1 MVIDHCDNTFLVLLC
16 DSVVLTRKIESLYT
30 CLLLSHFVCTEN
42 YELLFPFFDP
52 VVHLPPECLVWFPVH
67 PPVQQG
73 SAWTVAEKADK
84 WNKQNTKKRILCF
97 ILHVF
102 QPRLLNRHQLS
113 TTPIY
118 VTVTEISFGEHKC
131 MLSLR
136 YFTFFLHLLSV
147 LSSNSLLRLFSSRI
161 SSRVFTFQV
170 SFSSPIS
177 FQSLLP
183 AHIYTCITF
192 NAFQ

>member
-1 MVIDHCDNTFLVLLC
+1 MLLP
-16 DSVVLTRKIESLYT
+16 RKFESLYT
-30 CLLLSHFVCTEN
+30 CLLSSHFACTEN

-73 SAWTVAEKADK
+73 SAWTVAEKTGK

-102 QPRLLNRHQLS
+102 WTDTKLS

-192 NAFQ
+192 NAFH